1 MLSRSREIA
10 YLLLERDPELAKT
23 EHAALAR
30 WISMK
35 EAATPA
41 IG

>member
-10 YLLLERDPELAKT
+10 GALIARDPGLT
-23 EHAALAR
+23 LPEHAALAR
-30 WISMK
+30 WIASK
-35 EAATPA
+35 DAAVPT